1 MQPGFKIQS
10 LDSLDDHLENI
21 EKDIL
26 MDAFEK
32 THWNKTKAA
41 KELAIS
47 FCSIRYRLEKLGLN
61 DE

>member
-1 MQPGFKIQS
+1 MQPDLRIQCIV
-10 LDSLDDHLENI
+10 SLDDHLENI

-26 MDAFEK
+26 MDALEK

-47 FCSIRYRLEKLGLN
+47 FRAIRYRLKKLGLN